1 MTERLQLIS
10 DRACEALAQLIKEAE
25 SQILDAQTKSEKE
38 AELQGKKRKFKLS
51 FRITIDEA
59 AHTQAHD
66 LAWSVGQ
73 KRSKTDSMPD
83 PNQDDL
89 PLGEPA
95 EPVDP
100 EANPRRRRGAR
111 KGVAP

>member
-1 MTERLQLIS
+1 MTERLQLTS
-10 DRACEALAQLIKEAE
+10 DRACEALAQLIKESE
-25 SQILDAQTKSEKE
+25 RQILDAQTQSEKE

-59 AHTQAHD
+59 EHTQSHD

-83 PNQDDL
+83 PNQDVL
-89 PLGEPA
+89 PLG

-100 EANPRRRRGAR
+100 EANPRRRRR
-111 KGVAP
+111 TRREEEL